1 MPTKMAHPVDLIVVA
16 AYMLFLI
23 CLGVWVA
30 KRRKENILDSYLVS
44 GRNIGHARMIST
56 MAATDIGGGFSIG
69 LAGLGFT
76 MGFAGSWMLFASGLG
91 ALLAGIFLVPKARK
105 FSNAFRAYTYP
116 QFLGKRF
123 GENTRFVASLL
134 VGLAWWSFVGGQV
147 IAGAKLAQVV
157 LGLDLTTAILI
168 VGGVVVFYTA
178 MGGLEAVVWTD
189 LAQFLILVVGVFL
202 LALPLGLMRVGGF
215 TGLREVL
222 PAELFNLGNISGTTF
237 WAWFLAIT
245 PIWFISMAGYQRI
258 YAAKDDSVAR
268 VGFYATAFIEWPLM
282 GLLGTL
288 MGLLA
293 RASFPDIEAELAM
306 PTMIVNTL
314 PIGIAGIVIAA
325 YLSAVMSTADSCLMV
340 PVANVVE
347 DIYHARI
354 NPNASEDRLVK
365 LGQWTTLVLGI
376 LAIVLAYRVPRII
389 DLILYAYTFGAAGLF
404 FPTLAALFWKR
415 ATGTGA
421 MLGIGLGGLVA
432 VIWSLA
438 GSPYGIDPIF
448 LGMPVSLAALVVGSL
463 ATSHSEEEDLRTFY

>member
-1 MPTKMAHPVDLIVVA
+1 MPTKMAHPVDLAVVIV
-16 AYMLFLI
+16 YMVFLI
-23 CLGVWVA
+23 YLGVWVA
-30 KRRKENILDSYLVS
+30 RRRKENVLDSYLVS

-69 LAGLGFT
+69 LAGLGFA
-76 MGFAGSWMLFASGLG
+76 MGFAGSWMLFASALG

-105 FSNAFRAYTYP
+105 FTNAFRAYTYP

-123 GENTRFVASLL
+123 GENTRFVAALL
-134 VGLAWWSFVGGQV
+134 AGLAWWSFVGGQV
-147 IAGAKLAQVV
+147 IAGAKLAQVI
-157 LGLDLTTAILI
+157 LGLDLTTAVLV
-168 VGGVVVFYTA
+168 VGGIVVFYTS
-178 MGGLEAVVWTD
+178 MSGLEAVVWTD
-189 LAQFLILVVGVFL
+189 LAQFVILAVGVFL
-202 LALPLGLMRVGGF
+202 LAIPIGLVKVGGF
-215 TGLREVL
+215 AGLREAL
-222 PAELFNLGNISGTTF
+222 PAELFDLGNVSGATF

-282 GLLGTL
+282 GFLGTL

-293 RASFPDIEAELAM
+293 RAMYPTIEAELAM
-306 PTMIVNTL
+306 PIMIINTL
-314 PIGIAGIVIAA
+314 PIGVAGIVIAA

-354 NPNASEDRLVK
+354 NPKAKEEDLVK
-365 LGQWTTLVLGI
+365 LGQWTTLVLGV
-376 LAIVLAYRVPRII
+376 LAIFLAYKVPRII

-448 LGMPVSLAALVVGSL
+448 LGMPVSLVALIIGSL
-463 ATSHSEEEDLRTFY
+463 ATRHSDEEDLESFY